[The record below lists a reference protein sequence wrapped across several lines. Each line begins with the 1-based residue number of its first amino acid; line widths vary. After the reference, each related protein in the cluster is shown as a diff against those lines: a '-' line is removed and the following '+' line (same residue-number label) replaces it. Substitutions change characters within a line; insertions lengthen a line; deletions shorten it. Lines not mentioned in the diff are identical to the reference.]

1 MRICRKPNTVGGAS
15 TVAQSVKMAHIA
27 FECSDPFTQ
36 QRCEEFVFGLGRNL
50 PPGIKQVPRLPE
62 TLKDARQV
70 AFRNGQARIS
80 RLRKHTHFLSVN
92 A

>member
-50 PPGIKQVPRLPE
+50 PPGIKQDPRLPE

>member
-1 MRICRKPNTVGGAS
+1 
-15 TVAQSVKMAHIA
+15 MAHIA

-80 RLRKHTHFLSVN
+80 RLRKHTRVLSVN
-92 A
+92 AQKAQLKCAAMYRQGDPH